1 MDELIVFLLFGWMEM
16 LVSPGKNTGGFI
28 ITWIIVAIIGV
39 IIYVAV
45 VSNDVEEEPA
55 PVTVEQQYSPTEQS
69 FIDLCK
75 SRDGT
80 VSRDL
85 DNPDK
90 LICI

>member
-1 MDELIVFLLFGWMEM
+1 MDELIVFLLFGWIEM
-16 LVSPGKNTGGFI
+16 LVSPSKNTGGFI

-39 IIYVAV
+39 AIYVAV

-55 PVTVEQQYSPTEQS
+55 PVAVEQQYSPTEQS

>member
-16 LVSPGKNTGGFI
+16 LVSPNKNTGGFI

-39 IIYVAV
+39 VIYVAV

-55 PVTVEQQYSPTEQS
+55 PTTVEQQYSPTEQS

>member
-28 ITWIIVAIIGV
+28 ITWIIVVIIGV